1 MKERR
6 ELLLP
11 IGEAL
16 RQAREK
22 AGMTQEALAFEADFD
37 RSYISYLENDVQ
49 SPTVDS
55 LAKICRTLD
64 VTVSDVI
71 KRAEKRRNSRK

>member
-11 IGEAL
+11 IGKAL

-22 AGMTQEALAFEADFD
+22 AGMTQETLAFEAEFD

-55 LAKICRTLD
+55 LAKICRVLGIAT
-64 VTVSDVI
+64 SDLI
-71 KRAEKRRNSRK
+71 RKAEKHR

>member
-11 IGEAL
+11 IGKAL

-22 AGMTQEALAFEADFD
+22 AGMTQETLAFEAEF
-37 RSYISYLENDVQ
+37 DVQ

-55 LAKICRTLD
+55 LAKICRVLGIAT
-64 VTVSDVI
+64 SDLI
-71 KRAEKRRNSRK
+71 RKAEKHR